1 MMRPTASL
9 MLVPLALFVA
19 RLATPVAPEHIAPN
33 DNRHTAGTLRG
44 GVLTVALEVRHG
56 LWQPEGD
63 NSRALDAAAFA
74 EVGHPLSTP
83 GPLIR
88 VNVGTEVH
96 ATIHN
101 ALDMPLIVFGF
112 GAHGASDSVAVAAG
126 ATTDVHF
133 TPSAPGTFY
142 YVARRAASPPGP
154 RARED
159 MQLNGVIVVDPAGAR
174 VDPAERILTIT
185 WSSAVDM
192 TSKTGVGRTTMAIN
206 GLSWP
211 HTERLTYGQG
221 DSVHWRVV
229 NFTEL
234 DHPMHL
240 HGFYFRLDANGDGVT
255 DSLFTGDRRRMEVTQ
270 VLEPFHTMTL
280 AWRADRA
287 GNWVYHCHYSAH
299 ISSLVSLDAEGGDLD
314 SSMLSHHMSDRPHQ
328 MFGLVMGITVEP
340 RGVAAP
346 APTDA
351 RKLRLLV
358 REKSDVYGEQT
369 GYSFVLGG
377 TPDEALSDAMP
388 VPGAPIILE
397 RGKPVAITVV
407 NQSNDHAAVHWHGI
421 ELESYPDG
429 VPGWSGSMTNVM
441 QPINPRDSLTV
452 RFTPPRA
459 GTFMYHSHFN
469 ENQQMGGGLYGP
481 IIVLEPGKRF
491 DPETDKVLFFGT
503 AGITKN
509 VVFGPFAAFLMNG
522 QRQPEPMTLHV
533 GTTYRFRLLNLAGDE
548 PLYVALRGG
557 VADSAR
563 PVDWRALAKDGY
575 PLPASQATSR
585 PAALLF
591 DPGEI
596 YDFEYTP
603 GAPGELALVFGPEPS
618 VPGGPPPL
626 PGTSPPP
633 PTITVP
639 VHVR

>member
-1 MMRPTASL
+1 
-9 MLVPLALFVA
+9 
-19 RLATPVAPEHIAPN
+19 
-33 DNRHTAGTLRG
+33 
-44 GVLTVALEVRHG
+44 
-56 LWQPEGD
+56 
-63 NSRALDAAAFA
+63 
-74 EVGHPLSTP
+74 
-83 GPLIR
+83 
-88 VNVGTEVH
+88 
-96 ATIHN
+96 
-101 ALDMPLIVFGF
+101 
-112 GAHGASDSVAVAAG
+112 
-126 ATTDVHF
+126 
-133 TPSAPGTFY
+133 
-142 YVARRAASPPGP
+142 
-154 RARED
+154 
-159 MQLNGVIVVDPAGAR
+159 
-174 VDPAERILTIT
+174 
-185 WSSAVDM
+185 
-192 TSKTGVGRTTMAIN
+192 
-206 GLSWP
+206 
-211 HTERLTYGQG
+211 
-221 DSVHWRVV
+221 
-229 NFTEL
+229 
-234 DHPMHL
+234 
-240 HGFYFRLDANGDGVT
+240 
-255 DSLFTGDRRRMEVTQ
+255 
-270 VLEPFHTMTL
+270 
-280 AWRADRA
+280 
-287 GNWVYHCHYSAH
+287 
-299 ISSLVSLDAEGGDLD
+299 
-314 SSMLSHHMSDRPHQ
+314 
-328 MFGLVMGITVEP
+328 
-340 RGVAAP
+340 
-346 APTDA
+346 
-351 RKLRLLV
+351 
-358 REKSDVYGEQT
+358 
-369 GYSFVLGG
+369 
-377 TPDEALSDAMP
+377 
-388 VPGAPIILE
+388 
-397 RGKPVAITVV
+397 
-407 NQSNDHAAVHWHGI
+407 
-421 ELESYPDG
+421 
-429 VPGWSGSMTNVM
+429 MTNVM

-452 RFTPPRA
+452 HFTPPRA

>member
-19 RLATPVAPEHIAPN
+19 QLATPVSPEHVTPN
-33 DNRHTAGTLRG
+33 DNRITAGTLNG
-44 GVLTVALEVRHG
+44 SVLTVALEARRG
-56 LWQPEGD
+56 LWQPEGE
-63 NSRALDAAAFA
+63 NGRALDAAAFA
-74 EVGHPLSTP
+74 EVGHSLSTP

-88 VNVGTEVH
+88 VHLGTEIH
-96 ATIHN
+96 ATVHN
-101 ALDMPLIVFGF
+101 ALELPLVVFGL
-112 GAHGASDSVAVAAG
+112 GVHAASDSVVVAAG
-126 ATTDVHF
+126 GTADVRF
-133 TPSAPGTFY
+133 TPSAAGTFY
-142 YVARRAASPPGP
+142 YVGQRASSPPGP
-154 RARED
+154 RVRED

-174 VDPAERILTIT
+174 VDSAERILTIS
-185 WSSAVDM
+185 WSSAIDPK
-192 TSKTGVGRTTMAIN
+192 SKTGIGRTTMAIN

-240 HGFYFRLDANGDGVT
+240 HGFYFRLEANGNGVT

-270 VLEPFHTMTL
+270 VLQPFHTMKL
-280 AWRADRA
+280 AWRADRP

-299 ISSLVSLDAEGGDLD
+299 ISSLVSLDADGGDLD
-314 SSMLSHHMSDRPHQ
+314 SAMLSHHMSDRPHQ
-328 MFGLVMGITVEP
+328 MFGLVMGLTVEP
-340 RGVAAP
+340 RGVAAAP
-346 APTDA
+346 PTDP
-351 RKLRLLV
+351 RKIRLLV
-358 REKSDVYGEQT
+358 REKSDVYGDQT

-377 TPDEALSDAMP
+377 TPDDAVPDAMP

-407 NQSNDHAAVHWHGI
+407 NESNDHAAVHWHGI

-429 VPGWSGSMTNVM
+429 VPGWSGSLTNVM
-441 QPINPRDSLTV
+441 QSIKPRDSLTV

-491 DPETDKVLFFGT
+491 DPVTDKVLFFGT

-509 VVFGPFAAFLMNG
+509 VVYGPFAAFLMNG
-522 QRQPEPMTLHV
+522 QRQPEPMTLRV

-548 PLYVALRGG
+548 PLFFTLRSSAA
-557 VADSAR
+557 ADSS

-575 PLPASQATSR
+575 PLPASEATNR
-585 PAALLF
+585 PATLLF

-603 GAPGELALVFGPEPS
+603 HARGELALVFGPEPRS
-618 VPGGPPPL
+618 PGGPPPL
-626 PGTSPPP
+626 PGQSPPP

>member
-9 MLVPLALFVA
+9 MLVTLALFVA
-19 RLATPVAPEHIAPN
+19 RFATPLSPEHVTAN
-33 DNRHTAGTLRG
+33 DNRQVAGTLAG
-44 GVLTVALEVRHG
+44 GVLTVALEARHG
-56 LWQPEGD
+56 VWRPEGD
-63 NSRALDAAAFA
+63 SGRALDAAAFA

-88 VNVGTEVH
+88 VHAGTEVH
-96 ATIHN
+96 TTIHN
-101 ALDMPLIVFGF
+101 ALEMPLVVFGF
-112 GAHGASDSVAVAAG
+112 GAHGASDSITIAAG
-126 ATTDVHF
+126 GTSDVRF
-133 TPSAPGTFY
+133 TPNVAGTFY
-142 YVARRAASPPGP
+142 YVGRRAASSPGP

-159 MQLNGVIVVDPAGAR
+159 MQLNGVIVVDPAGAH
-174 VDPAERILTIT
+174 VDPAERVLAIT
-185 WSSAVDM
+185 WSSEVDPA
-192 TSKTGVGRTTMAIN
+192 SKTGIGRTTMAIN
-206 GLSWP
+206 GRSWP
-211 HTERLTYGQG
+211 HTERLTYEQG

-255 DSLFTGDRRRMEVTQ
+255 DSLFAGDRRRMEVTQ
-270 VLEPFHTMTL
+270 VLQPFHTMML

-314 SSMLSHHMSDRPHQ
+314 SAMLSHHMSDRPHQ

-340 RGVAAP
+340 RGVPAKAP
-346 APTDA
+346 GDE

-358 REKSDVYGEQT
+358 REKSNVYGEQT

-377 TPDEALSDAMP
+377 SPDETMPEAMP

-429 VPGWSGSMTNVM
+429 VPGWSGSLPNVM
-441 QPINPRDSLTV
+441 QPIKPRDSLTV

-481 IIVLEPGKRF
+481 IIVLEPGQRF
-491 DPETDKVLFFGT
+491 DPVTDKVLFFGT

-509 VVFGPFAAFLMNG
+509 VVFGPFASFLMNG

-548 PLYVALRGG
+548 PLFIALRSG
-557 VADSAR
+557 ATAAAP
-563 PVDWRALAKDGY
+563 PVDWRAVAKDGY

-585 PAALLF
+585 PATLLF

-603 GAPGELALVFGPEPS
+603 RTPGELAFVFGPEPPQ
-618 VPGGPPPL
+618 PGAPPSL
-626 PGTSPPP
+626 PGTSPPA